1 MTKRVDELELQI
13 GEDDERLN
21 WLNGAIDATNIK
33 GILNIT
39 LDINK

>member
-21 WLNGAIDATNIK
+21 WNDSLVNF
-33 GILNIT
+33 
-39 LDINK
+39 NKQPMGN